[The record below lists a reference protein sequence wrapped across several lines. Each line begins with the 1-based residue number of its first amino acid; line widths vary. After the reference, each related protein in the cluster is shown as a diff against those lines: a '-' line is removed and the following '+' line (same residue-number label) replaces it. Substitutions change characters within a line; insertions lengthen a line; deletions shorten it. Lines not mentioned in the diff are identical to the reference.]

1 MSSPS
6 APRPPA
12 SPPLPPPPLL
22 PYWYRRIA
30 LGVLSFI
37 VVLELIYFFGASGF
51 QYRGASFSFGREHEY
66 QLYEID
72 DHRAFSVRQGRVE
85 IVEYRHDA
93 AFLGLCGLCARGKS
107 IFYRAEFRR
116 GDWVWSRY
124 PDFEGA
130 DVYNLRT
137 KKLVELDVPKP
148 TRGVV
153 AAEDV
158 PYYVDHDFT
167 FDDDDALTP
176 EKVAAEFKPI
186 STARE
191 MCVILNAAFTLVLVP
206 MGILGAVLLAGG
218 IRARRR
224 ATANITQKS

>member
-1 MSSPS
+1 MSSPT
-6 APRPPA
+6 APRA
-12 SPPLPPPPLL
+12 PLL

-30 LGVLSFI
+30 LGVLGFI
-37 VVLELIYFFGASGF
+37 GALELIYFLGAGGF
-51 QYRGASFSFGREHEY
+51 EYRGASFSFGREHEY

-72 DHRAFSVRQGRVE
+72 DRRAFSVRQGRVE
-85 IVEYRHDA
+85 IVEYRHDP

-116 GDWVWSRY
+116 GNWVWSRY

-130 DVYNLRT
+130 DVYNLQT
-137 KKLVELDVPKP
+137 NKLVELDVPKP
-148 TRGVV
+148 QRGVI

-167 FDDDDALTP
+167 FDDEDKLTP

-186 STARE
+186 STTRE
-191 MCVILNAAFTLVLVP
+191 MCVILNVAFTLVLVP
-206 MGILGAVLLAGG
+206 MGMLGAGLLARG

-224 ATANITQKS
+224 AMASPAQKS

>member
-1 MSSPS
+1 MNPI
-6 APRPPA
+6 A
-12 SPPLPPPPLL
+12 PPPPARAPAPTPPTPLV

-30 LGVLSFI
+30 LGVLSF
-37 VVLELIYFFGASGF
+37 VVALELIYFFGASGF
-51 QYRGASFSFGREHEY
+51 RYRGASFSFGREHEY

-72 DHRAFSVRQGRVE
+72 DRRAFSVRQGRVE
-85 IVEYRHDA
+85 IVEYRHDP

-116 GDWVWSRY
+116 GNWVWSRY

-130 DVYNLRT
+130 DVYNLKT
-137 KKLVELDVPKP
+137 KRLLELDVPKP
-148 TRGVV
+148 ERGIV

-158 PYYVDHDFT
+158 PFYVEHDFT
-167 FDDDDALTP
+167 FDDDDKLTP

-206 MGILGAVLLAGG
+206 LGVLGAILLARGLT
-218 IRARRR
+218 RRKR
-224 ATANITQKS
+224 EAA